1 MHVGLSASIDKQ
13 NLFRARFSVSTA
25 CHKFAHILKANLYNM
40 TLQIAL
46 ALKDA
51 RAMHFAKYQFVG
63 HVLSDCS
70 RITLKYLLLF
80 RTEICIY
87 IFIMQGCAII
97 TFYKRNYIIILK
109 APSEPKKII
118 SFIHV
123 IGQTQVSIF
132 FFICCIS
139 WRSMLFIPWPQRLRD
154 TSTFTGF
161 SLRISDAATV
171 GLAIRQHAHDARDD
185 RPEARLQTL
194 PRPKTLWRKKK
205 KKKKRGN
212 DYI

>member
-132 FFICCIS
+132 FFIFCIS
-139 WRSMLFIPWPQRLRD
+139 WRSMLFIP
-154 TSTFTGF
+154 
-161 SLRISDAATV
+161 
-171 GLAIRQHAHDARDD
+171 
-185 RPEARLQTL
+185 
-194 PRPKTLWRKKK
+194 
-205 KKKKRGN
+205 
-212 DYI
+212 